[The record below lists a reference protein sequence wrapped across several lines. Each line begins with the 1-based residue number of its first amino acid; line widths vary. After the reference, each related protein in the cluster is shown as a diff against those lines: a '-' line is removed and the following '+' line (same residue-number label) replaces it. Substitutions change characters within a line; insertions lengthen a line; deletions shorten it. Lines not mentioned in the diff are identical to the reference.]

1 MNINTKYHVRNSYI
15 QFDPE
20 PKNTVFQKLSSY
32 LKPKA
37 DVLLPKQP
45 AVKVKVED
53 RTCDEPLQVRQVI
66 LLCFKLWRYLNNKT
80 LADQFV

>member
-1 MNINTKYHVRNSYI
+1 MNINTKYRVRSSYI

-20 PKNTVFQKLSSY
+20 QKNTTVFQKLSSY

-45 AVKVKVED
+45 VVKVKVED
-53 RTCDEPLQVRQVI
+53 RTCDEPIQERQVI
-66 LLCFKLWRYLNNKT
+66 LLCFKL
-80 LADQFV
+80 